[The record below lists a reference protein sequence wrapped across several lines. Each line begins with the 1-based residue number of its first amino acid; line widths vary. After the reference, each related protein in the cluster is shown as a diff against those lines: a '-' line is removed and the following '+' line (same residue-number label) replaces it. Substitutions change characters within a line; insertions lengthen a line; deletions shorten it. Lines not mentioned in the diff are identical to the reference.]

1 MILDAKSPANPW
13 TPTAFDRFAAH
24 YPATEWTSAAGL
36 DRSSVFEGI
45 WRRAVIRVLPLD
57 LAVVLTPGL
66 FAEWLPIC
74 FRAARQAFRADG
86 HRVLHTTTR
95 TANGIRAQGVA
106 LTQQLL
112 AWLRPRERFLWCA
125 HSKGGLDALWALD
138 QNPRLRERCAA
149 IVVVQ
154 PPVRRSWLIDSW
166 AATPGAWP
174 ARARAAL
181 LRRRWFRDGVR
192 DISSRRDP
200 SVTRWLETF
209 LPTLPVLQ
217 AASWSVHATSWVD
230 SYHRELNRLRPGHAH
245 DGQFYLADQRLPST
259 PVVGLAN
266 IDHAQPVLGGHGLD
280 PARLWRALAACA
292 WHEGGG

>member
-24 YPATEWTSAAGL
+24 YPATEWISAAGL
-36 DRSSVFEGI
+36 DRSSVFEEI
-45 WRRAVIRVLPLD
+45 WRRAVVRVLPLD

-74 FRAARQAFRADG
+74 FRAARQAFKADG

-95 TANGIRAQGVA
+95 TGA
-106 LTQQLL
+106 
-112 AWLRPRERFLWCA
+112 
-125 HSKGGLDALWALD
+125 LDALWALD
-138 QNPRLRERCAA
+138 QNPRLREHCAA

-200 SVTRWLETF
+200 IVTHWLETF
-209 LPTLPVLQ
+209 LPGLPVLQ

-280 PARLWRALAACA
+280 AARLWRALAACA
-292 WHEGGG
+292 WHEAGG